1 MRVTSD
7 FFVSAFVRKVF
18 GEGGFA
24 SIAKKGAPEAG
35 VILILVDR
43 LDGSFDLYG
52 PAPQAMFSDQPQG
65 RLFEQVF
72 STVDRETI
80 DQRLANEAR
89 MDPDFWVVEVEAREG
104 KVDLPLVVDDPEPS
118 EADKLFRL

>member
-24 SIAKKGAPEAG
+24 AIAKKGAPEAG

-72 STVDRETI
+72 LTVDRETI

-89 MDPDFWVVEVEAREG
+89 MDPDFWVVEVESREG
-104 KVDLPLVVDDPEPS
+104 EVDLPLVVEDPEPS

>member
-18 GEGGFA
+18 GEGRFA